1 MYENKW
7 IYYNERKEITKTELD
22 LQLSKVQGEVSPRPA
37 FSPCT
42 YSNDS
47 SSERHKYIS
56 QYANAKESGA
66 Q

>member
-7 IYYNERKEITKTELD
+7 IYYNERKKLENRIR

-42 YSNDS
+42 TRMIPAARGTN
-47 SSERHKYIS
+47 IS